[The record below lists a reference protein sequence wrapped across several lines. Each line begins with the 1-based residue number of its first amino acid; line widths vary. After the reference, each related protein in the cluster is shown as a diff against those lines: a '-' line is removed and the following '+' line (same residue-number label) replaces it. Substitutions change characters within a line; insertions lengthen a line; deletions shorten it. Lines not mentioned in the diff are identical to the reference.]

1 MEDCPGQ
8 DEARASDS
16 TIEECNGSPS
26 SHLMIDSGCTRHLI
40 GSSLAHF
47 IEKRELVSKRM
58 IRMANGSQCSSSMM
72 VTARIPLHN
81 GNTLVVS
88 KALYTPELKGSY
100 ISVGQLSDIEGTRLT
115 FVRDKLFI
123 QRGSGT
129 KKSTIGVAE
138 RSNNN
143 LYFLRVREQSSEERL
158 AAVHSDVDYAL
169 NLHCRLGH
177 PDVRVLRKA
186 IKEGSITGLP
196 KEMKMKSFGDC
207 IICTQGKTR
216 RKKMGKARHP
226 VSVIGEILHVDA
238 STDHPRMKN
247 GVTGYQI
254 IIDGCSRYRW
264 INFFKKRTENPDKI
278 VSRVKVLQKALI

>member
-1 MEDCPGQ
+1 MVVVIIGMVAIIGALTIVIVPIVVEVTIVGVTTVVTVILAITKEDGMEIIDEGTKQVDFLAHLQVEDCPGP

-47 IEKRELVSKRM
+47 IEKREPVSKRM
-58 IRMANGSQCSSSMM
+58 IQMANGSQCSSSLM

-100 ISVGQLSDIEGTRLT
+100 ISVGQLSDIEGMRLT

-158 AAVHSDVDYAL
+158 AAVHSDIDYAL

-186 IKEGSITGLP
+186 TKEGSITGLP
-196 KEMKMKSFGDC
+196 KEMRMKSFGDC
-207 IICTQGKTR
+207 IICTQ
-216 RKKMGKARHP
+216 
-226 VSVIGEILHVDA
+226 
-238 STDHPRMKN
+238 
-247 GVTGYQI
+247 
-254 IIDGCSRYRW
+254 
-264 INFFKKRTENPDKI
+264 
-278 VSRVKVLQKALI
+278 